1 MLKAQ
6 GSSKPI
12 ANRYLA
18 LIRAILRCATQEW
31 EWLDRTPTI
40 TLYPEPNRRVRWLTR
55 EQAERLLAELPT
67 HLEAMARF
75 SLATGLRQSNVT
87 GLTWEQIDLA
97 RAVAWIHPDQAKGK
111 RAIPVALNAEAL
123 TVIRAQIGRHPVY
136 AFILDMV
143 LRYAHLGAEHL
154 AEHAERIARPRA
166 IRTNYGAP
174 KENALPQ
181 VKKEAH
187 TVIGPNTADSVAR
200 FIAEREG
207 VYIDDLLI

>member
-67 HLEAMARF
+67 HLEAMAWF

-111 RAIPVALNAEAL
+111 RAIPVALNTEAL

-143 LRYAHLGAEHL
+143 LRYAYLGAEHL

-181 VKKEAH
+181 VA
-187 TVIGPNTADSVAR
+187 AR
-200 FIAEREG
+200 R
-207 VYIDDLLI
+207 